1 MTTKTNA
8 LKAFN
13 PKTGSQSTTPPMMAY
28 LRESQVLALL
38 PISKSTLWR
47 MVAAKKLKT
56 LKISARVTLFS
67 AQSLQE
73 YLSECEK
80 V

>member
-1 MTTKTNA
+1 MTNKTSA
-8 LKAFN
+8 TKAFN
-13 PKTGSQSTTPPMMAY
+13 LKIASQSTTLPMMAY
-28 LRESQVLALL
+28 LRENQVLALL

-67 AQSLQE
+67 TQSLQE
-73 YLSECEK
+73 YLSACEK
-80 V
+80 A